1 MDIDDVKAF
10 VEVADAG
17 GLTAASQRLRV
28 SKSVVSRRLAKLDGV
43 LDALHRQQLGHL
55 EEQQLRTLSD
65 VLAAA
70 RAR

>member
-1 MDIDDVKAF
+1 MSTERKPFQNNNSNKGEISQLL
-10 VEVADAG
+10 DAQD
-17 GLTAASQRLRV
+17 GLKKL
-28 SKSVVSRRLAKLDGV
+28 RRLAKLDGV

>member
-1 MDIDDVKAF
+1 MRACITPQ
-10 VEVADAG
+10 
-17 GLTAASQRLRV
+17 GL
-28 SKSVVSRRLAKLDGV
+28 RRLAKLDGV